1 MAGILVSCAVAGGL
15 RVYEYYTVTP
25 KTDLSVATA
34 EAENESTATPATETD
49 LGVTTVATPN
59 ESIINTEILIY
70 AGIAII
76 AVACF
81 MGAYYYY

>member
-1 MAGILVSCAVAGGL
+1 MLIVSAVSGAVAGC
-15 RVYEYYTVTP
+15 VYVYNFFTVTP
-25 KTDLSVATA
+25 ETDLCVATA
-34 EAENESTATPATETD
+34 EAENEYTATPATETD
-49 LGVTTVATPN
+49 LGVATVATQN

-81 MGAYYYY
+81 TCAYYY